1 MKKILFIIAIAISM
15 IATAQV
21 NSVSLQ
27 ASGLTC
33 SMCSNAINKALRTL
47 DFVLDVDADIKTYT
61 FKISF
66 KPNSVID
73 FDKIRKKVV
82 DAGFTVYAF
91 IADIYFNNVQVRK
104 ELPVIVQDKKLLF
117 INAGDQVLSGNK
129 QVKILDKGFV
139 SPKEYKKNEFPDL
152 ALGTFHVSL

>member
-15 IATAQV
+15 ITTAQV

>member
-15 IATAQV
+15 ITTAQV

-66 KPNSVID
+66 KPNSIID

-82 DAGFTVYAF
+82 DAGFTVYSF
-91 IADIYFNNVQVRK
+91 IADIYFKNVELMK
-104 ELPVIVQDKKLLF
+104 GLPVIVQDKKLLF
-117 INAGDQVLSGNK
+117 INAGDQVLNGNK

>member
-1 MKKILFIIAIAISM
+1 MKKILLVIAIVLSM
-15 IATAQV
+15 ITTAQV

-104 ELPVIVQDKKLLF
+104 DWPVIVQDKKLLF
-117 INAGDQVLSGNK
+117 INAVDQVLSGNK
-129 QVKILDKGFV
+129 HVKILDKGFV
-139 SPKEYKKNEFPDL
+139 SPKEYKKNEFSDL
-152 ALGTFHVSL
+152 SLGTFHVSL

>member
-47 DFVLDVDADIKTYT
+47 EFVLDVDADIKTYT

-104 ELPVIVQDKKLLF
+104 DWPVIVQDKKLLF
-117 INAGDQVLSGNK
+117 INAGDQVLNGNK

-152 ALGTFHVSL
+152 SLGTFHVSL

>member
-15 IATAQV
+15 ITTAQV

-139 SPKEYKKNEFPDL
+139 SPKEYKKNPFPDL

>member
-1 MKKILFIIAIAISM
+1 MKKILFIIAITVSM
-15 IATAQV
+15 ITTAQV
-21 NSVSLQ
+21 NNVSLQ

-104 ELPVIVQDKKLLF
+104 DSPVMVQDKKLLF
-117 INAGDQVLSGNK
+117 INAGDQVLNGNK

-139 SPKEYKKNEFPDL
+139 SPKEYKKNAFPDL